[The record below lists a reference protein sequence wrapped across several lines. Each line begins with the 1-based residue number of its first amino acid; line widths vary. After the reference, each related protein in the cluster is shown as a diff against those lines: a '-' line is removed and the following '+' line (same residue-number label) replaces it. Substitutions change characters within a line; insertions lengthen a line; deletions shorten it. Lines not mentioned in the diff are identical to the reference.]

1 MGNSGIR
8 AFACRALDSG
18 VTRCLEG
25 ELHHAVCAC
34 RRKFLVGGLDAVP
47 AAACLAAAALLASCG
62 GGGTGEGPHGIYAL
76 PGIDRLPLGE
86 IRASNDQVAGMVG
99 IIEPSSIEDSELHAL
114 AVSVVACN
122 SFVTACENPGN
133 PLAGSAP
140 FTLYTPSG
148 LSSGFV
154 DRIPASTKLVSAS
167 FSSGFG
173 SMVEGYGDTLPFAIV
188 QAAGNSGDER
198 YFAQFDYAEFG
209 FLGLGLGIEAITN
222 SYEAINADKILYVS
236 GYSRNRFGRIVRH
249 PSSTGCVGVEEACVY
264 APFVYQLPRS
274 GRLAGYTVGGTS
286 FSAPN
291 VAMALASVLAFYPG
305 TSGPDLVRLA
315 KTCAK
320 RAPGLSGLGLANF
333 ECMTR
338 LDDSGE
344 WRLVSGSEFVS
355 LISPSARRSLAFP
368 GQAEI
373 AGEFATGREGSRIVR
388 LAARQP
394 GLFAATDFS
403 AAAPLAHPEGGLGFY
418 PIASVGEESGAVG
431 SGYAADSGF
440 FVAAAVGRGE
450 GFFGLGPDFGYG
462 GSSTVDVSAGHRN
475 LYLRATRQWGEGTG
489 PILDAAEGSAI
500 GVSARGEREI
510 APGLSVSASVHA
522 DRFVGGEA
530 ATAFGPVAIGQSP
543 WNRRA
548 EIALRRE
555 IGSNA
560 EYSVGGIFSRK
571 GDRSTTQKFS
581 ASVAYR
587 F

>member
-1 MGNSGIR
+1 MGKSGMQ
-8 AFACRALDSG
+8 ASG
-18 VTRCLEG
+18 RLARVLRQAAG
-25 ELHHAVCAC
+25 AC
-34 RRKFLVGGLDAVP
+34 RRKFFVGGLDAAP
-47 AAACLAAAALLASCG
+47 AVACLAAAALLTSCG
-62 GGGTGEGPHGIYAL
+62 GGGGAGSPHGVYAL

-99 IIEPSSIEDSELHAL
+99 IIEPRSIEDSELHAL
-114 AVSVVACN
+114 SVSVVACN

-140 FTLYTPSG
+140 FTLYTPSA
-148 LSSGFV
+148 LSSGFL

-167 FSSGFG
+167 FSSRFG

-188 QAAGNSGDER
+188 QAAGNSEEER
-198 YFAQFDYAEFG
+198 YFAQFGYAELG
-209 FLGLGLGIEAITN
+209 LLGLGIGIEAITN

-236 GYSRNRFGRIVRH
+236 GYSRNRSGRIVRH

-264 APFVYQLPRS
+264 APFVFQLPRS
-274 GRLAGYTVGGTS
+274 GRLAGYTVSGTS
-286 FSAPN
+286 YSAPN

-315 KTCAK
+315 KTCAE

-344 WRLVSGSEFVS
+344 WRLVSGSEFAS
-355 LISPSARRSLAFP
+355 LISPSALRSLAFP

-373 AGEFATGREGSRIVR
+373 AGAFATGREGSHIVR

-403 AAAPLAHPEGGLGFY
+403 AAAPLAHPEGGPGFY

-440 FVAAAVGRGE
+440 FAAAAVGRGK

-475 LYLRATRQWGEGTG
+475 LYLRATRQWGKGTS
-489 PILDAAEGSAI
+489 PILDAAEGSAV

-530 ATAFGPVAIGQSP
+530 ATAFGPVVIGQSP

-555 IGSNA
+555 VSSNA
-560 EYSVGGIFSRK
+560 EYAVGGIFSRK
-571 GDRSTTQKFS
+571 GDRSKTQKFS
-581 ASVAYR
+581 VSVAYR